1 MTEGRMK
8 STTEEAAPVQMYNLQ
23 NPEPRAPREDKR
35 SSRPTHYMTSFHIVL
50 EKETRMLGAAQVM
63 VGLIHCALGYFWIQ
77 LYIREFDSISIDYL
91 PITLLS
97 GYPFWAF
104 LFFVISGIFAIEAEK
119 TSSPK
124 LLKYTIR
131 VNTHSSVLAII
142 GLFLIGLEIILFLM
156 KQVKIVWIQR
166 SGMMLS
172 VYLWLFSILEL
183 FLAITVIRLG
193 NQAFYHTSNLI

>member
-63 VGLIHCALGYFWIQ
+63 
-77 LYIREFDSISIDYL
+77 
-91 PITLLS
+91 
-97 GYPFWAF
+97 
-104 LFFVISGIFAIEAEK
+104 FVISGIFAIEAEK

-142 GLFLIGLEIILFLM
+142 GLFLIGLEIILSLM

-183 FLAITVIRLG
+183 FLAITVIGLG